1 MRVSRHNGRS
11 GKHGVYNSKH
21 NDRRFDVQHSEHI
34 DPERKKENLYWD
46 CYHGISKD
54 GKLAEMTF
62 EQVEEKFYEE
72 IFADFIQG
80 QNARNIKNR
89 HPERNRTVKDLL
101 NDKRTCPE
109 ETIYQIGNID
119 SSIDY
124 FDLYC
129 ICQEFFDFMER
140 MFGENVKIIDWALH
154 VDEGT
159 PHIHERHVFVWEN
172 QYGELC
178 PKQEKAL
185 EEIGFEL
192 PDPSKKQGK
201 NNNRKMVFD
210 DYMRQHF
217 IMKCHKFGIEVESEA
232 IYGGRQY
239 LEKQDYIIQK
249 QQEKIAEKEQKIK
262 ELEEKILDSETL
274 IQEVSAV
281 AYEKAVEIVSD
292 KAREEALNTAEEQ
305 IEIYK
310 KWLSSPDRKASE
322 KMRNYAI
329 SQMESLGKNIR
340 SAVRKLSGQL
350 KEIFRK
356 LEVKKE
362 MTEMIEKKSRD
373 SVLEKLEQHKMEIKE
388 KEILEKEKQKKRRK
402 YDMDL

>member
-1 MRVSRHNGRS
+1 M
-11 GKHGVYNSKH
+11 
-21 NDRRFDVQHSEHI
+21 
-34 DPERKKENLYWD
+34 
-46 CYHGISKD
+46 
-54 GKLAEMTF
+54 
-62 EQVEEKFYEE
+62 
-72 IFADFIQG
+72 
-80 QNARNIKNR
+80 
-89 HPERNRTVKDLL
+89 
-101 NDKRTCPE
+101 
-109 ETIYQIGNID
+109 
-119 SSIDY
+119 
-124 FDLYC
+124 
-129 ICQEFFDFMER
+129 
-140 MFGENVKIIDWALH
+140 
-154 VDEGT
+154 DEGT

-249 QQEKIAEKEQKIK
+249 QQEKIAEKEQKIR

-274 IQEVSAV
+274 IQEVSAI

-292 KAREEALNTAEEQ
+292 KAREEVLNTAEEQ

-310 KWLSSPDRKASE
+310 EWLSSPDRKASE

-340 SAVRKLSGQL
+340 SAIRKLSSRL
-350 KEIFRK
+350 KEIFK
-356 LEVKKE
+356 QPEVKKE
-362 MTEMIEKKSRD
+362 MTEMIERKSRASVLQKLQEKQRIIKETEKSD
-373 SVLEKLEQHKMEIKE
+373 SV
-388 KEILEKEKQKKRRK
+388 RK
-402 YDMDL
+402 SYVDRDFL

>member
-11 GKHGVYNSKH
+11 GKHGVYNPKH

-34 DPERKKENLYWD
+34 DLERKKENLYWD

-54 GKLAEMTF
+54 GKPAEMTF

-72 IFADFIQG
+72 IFADFIKG

-89 HPERNRTVKDLL
+89 HPERNRTAKDLL

-140 MFGENVKIIDWALH
+140 MFGKNVKIIDWALH

-192 PDPSKKQGK
+192 PDPSKKQRK

-232 IYGGRQY
+232 IYGGRRY

-249 QQEKIAEKEQKIK
+249 QQEKIAEKEQKIR

-274 IQEVSAV
+274 IQEVSAI

-292 KAREEALNTAEEQ
+292 KARKEALNTAEEQ
-305 IEIYK
+305 IAIYK
-310 KWLSSPDRKASE
+310 EWLSSPDRKASE

-340 SAVRKLSGQL
+340 SAIKKLSNRL
-350 KEIFRK
+350 EEIFRK
-356 LEVKKE
+356 PEVRKE
-362 MTEMIEKKSRD
+362 VTEQIEKKTRT
-373 SVLEKLEQHKMEIKE
+373 SVLERLERHRMEIKE
-388 KEILEKEKQKKRRK
+388 KEILQRDKRRRQ
-402 YDMDL
+402 DMEL

>member
-11 GKHGVYNSKH
+11 GKHGVYNPKH
-21 NDRRFDVQHSEHI
+21 NDRRFNVQHSDHI
-34 DPERKKENLYWD
+34 DSKRKKENLYWD
-46 CYHGISKD
+46 CYQGIFKD
-54 GKLAEMTF
+54 ENPAEMTF

-72 IFADFIQG
+72 IFADFIKG

-89 HPERNRTVKDLL
+89 HPERNRTAKDLL
-101 NDKRTCPE
+101 NDKRTCSE

-129 ICQEFFDFMER
+129 ICQEFFDFIER
-140 MFGENVKIIDWALH
+140 LFGKNVKIIDWALH

-292 KAREEALNTAEEQ
+292 KAREEVLNTAEEQ

-310 KWLSSPDRKASE
+310 EWLASPDRKASE

-340 SAVRKLSGQL
+340 NAIKKLSSRL
-350 KEIFRK
+350 EEIFRK
-356 LEVKKE
+356 PEVRKE
-362 MTEMIEKKSRD
+362 VTEQIEKKSRASILERLQEKKRIIKETEKSD
-373 SVLEKLEQHKMEIKE
+373 SVR
-388 KEILEKEKQKKRRK
+388 KK
-402 YDMDL
+402 YMDRDLL

>member
-11 GKHGVYNSKH
+11 GKHGVYNPKH

-34 DPERKKENLYWD
+34 DSERKKENLYWD
-46 CYHGISKD
+46 CYQGISKD
-54 GKLAEMTF
+54 ENPAVMTF

-72 IFADFIQG
+72 IFADFIKG

-89 HPERNRTVKDLL
+89 HPERNRTAKDLP

-109 ETIYQIGNID
+109 ETVYQIGNID
-119 SSIDY
+119 TSIDY

-129 ICQEFFDFMER
+129 ICQEFFDFIER
-140 MFGENVKIIDWALH
+140 LFGKNVKIIDWALH

-249 QQEKIAEKEQKIK
+249 QQEKIVEKEQKIK

-274 IQEVSAV
+274 IQEVSTV

-305 IEIYK
+305 IVIYK
-310 KWLSSPDRKASE
+310 EWLSSPDRKASE

-340 SAVRKLSGQL
+340 SAVRKLSDRL

-356 LEVKKE
+356 PEVKKE
-362 MTEMIEKKSRD
+362 MTEMIEKKSRA
-373 SVLEKLEQHKMEIKE
+373 SVLQKLQ
-388 KEILEKEKQKKRRK
+388 EKQRIITETEKSGSVRKRYVDR
-402 YDMDL
+402 DLL

>member
-11 GKHGVYNSKH
+11 GKHGVYNPKH
-21 NDRRFDVQHSEHI
+21 NDRRFNVQHSEHI
-34 DPERKKENLYWD
+34 DSERKKENLYWD
-46 CYHGISKD
+46 CYQGIFKD
-54 GKLAEMTF
+54 ENPAEMTF

-72 IFADFIQG
+72 IFADFIKG

-89 HPERNRTVKDLL
+89 HPERNRTAKDLL

-129 ICQEFFDFMER
+129 ICQEFFDFIER
-140 MFGENVKIIDWALH
+140 LFGKNVKIIDWALH

-249 QQEKIAEKEQKIK
+249 QQEKIIEKEQKIK

-274 IQEVSAV
+274 IQEVSVV

-292 KAREEALNTAEEQ
+292 NR
-305 IEIYK
+305 
-310 KWLSSPDRKASE
+310 LS
-322 KMRNYAI
+322 
-329 SQMESLGKNIR
+329 ES
-340 SAVRKLSGQL
+340 
-350 KEIFRK
+350 
-356 LEVKKE
+356 
-362 MTEMIEKKSRD
+362 
-373 SVLEKLEQHKMEIKE
+373 
-388 KEILEKEKQKKRRK
+388 
-402 YDMDL
+402 

>member
-11 GKHGVYNSKH
+11 GKHGVYNPKH

-89 HPERNRTVKDLL
+89 HPERNRTIKDLL

-140 MFGENVKIIDWALH
+140 MFGKNVKIIDWALH

-159 PHIHERHVFVWEN
+159 PHIHERHVFVWKN

-185 EEIGFEL
+185 KEIEFEL
-192 PDPSKKQGK
+192 PNPSKKQGK

-249 QQEKIAEKEQKIK
+249 QQEKIVEKEQKIK

-274 IQEVSAV
+274 IQKVSTV
-281 AYEKAVEIVSD
+281 VYEKAVEIVSD

-310 KWLSSPDRKASE
+310 EWLSSPDRKASE

-340 SAVRKLSGQL
+340 SAVRKLSGRL
-350 KEIFRK
+350 KEIFK
-356 LEVKKE
+356 QPEVKKE
-362 MTEMIEKKSRD
+362 MTEMIEKKSRASVLQKLQEKQRMIKETEKSD
-373 SVLEKLEQHKMEIKE
+373 SVR
-388 KEILEKEKQKKRRK
+388 KR
-402 YDMDL
+402 YMDRDLL

>member
-1 MRVSRHNGRS
+1 
-11 GKHGVYNSKH
+11 
-21 NDRRFDVQHSEHI
+21 
-34 DPERKKENLYWD
+34 
-46 CYHGISKD
+46 
-54 GKLAEMTF
+54 MTF

-72 IFADFIQG
+72 IFADFIKG

-89 HPERNRTVKDLL
+89 HPERNRTAKDLL

-129 ICQEFFDFMER
+129 ICQEFFDFIER
-140 MFGENVKIIDWALH
+140 LFGKNVKIIDWALH

-249 QQEKIAEKEQKIK
+249 QQEKIAEKEQKIR

-274 IQEVSAV
+274 IQEVSAI

-292 KAREEALNTAEEQ
+292 KAREEVLNTAEEQ

-310 KWLSSPDRKASE
+310 EWLSSPDRKASE

-340 SAVRKLSGQL
+340 SAIRKLSSRL
-350 KEIFRK
+350 KEIFK
-356 LEVKKE
+356 QPEVKKE
-362 MTEMIEKKSRD
+362 MTEMIERKSRASVLQKLQEKQRIIKETEKSD
-373 SVLEKLEQHKMEIKE
+373 SVR
-388 KEILEKEKQKKRRK
+388 KRYVDR
-402 YDMDL
+402 DFL

>member
-11 GKHGVYNSKH
+11 GKHGVYNPKH

-54 GKLAEMTF
+54 GKPAEMTF

-140 MFGENVKIIDWALH
+140 VFGENVKIIDWALH

-210 DYMRQHF
+210 DYMRHHF
-217 IMKCHKFGIEVESEA
+217 IIKCHKFGIEVESEA

-340 SAVRKLSGQL
+340 SAIKKLST
-350 KEIFRK
+350 R
-356 LEVKKE
+356 LEEMFKKSNAKKE
-362 MTEMIEKKSRD
+362 MTEMIEKESRD
-373 SVLEKLEQHKMEIKE
+373 SVLEKLEWHKLKVSKKNIAE
-388 KEILEKEKQKKRRK
+388 KDSRK
-402 YDMDL
+402 IERKCDINF